1 MLILILMPS
10 LLLYSLL
17 VTRFI
22 KKTLNFFFGFLFFFP
37 VPSASSLT
45 PLLPTLVPSFSPK
58 DIDPSLIH
66 IKETRSSFLTS
77 SFIIFKQSVQSA
89 SHFCGNGNLF
99 FQSFYYVDIEYPPG
113 EFVYHSRSSSCGFP
127 RIAIPSPPFFLAFF
141 GTQSSLVLTL
151 ALENSYES

>member
-99 FQSFYYVDIEYPPG
+99 FSVFLLRGYRVPPG
-113 EFVYHSRSSSCGFP
+113 GVRLSFSFFLWVPLYCYP
-127 RIAIPSPPFFLAFF
+127 LPPFFPCPFW
-141 GTQSSLVLTL
+141 
-151 ALENSYES
+151 NSV